1 MTNGEVLNE
10 AEASVTQHGH
20 IRLSEQTLNALTAAC
35 VFALRD
41 RYGSRVL
48 MRLPDQ
54 EVAFFVWMRQED
66 PASWTDLWGGE
77 EEPYLVSLAHLEDL
91 VGESRTR
98 GFMIRDLIGVDNFF
112 FSPNLLIEKESDAFI
127 GAVRERFSANQSLT
141 PAQLLALEASLG
153 PIDIWHFA
161 YRHQIPLDT
170 AKRAVAQL
178 VDDRILLH
186 VPRADHLV
194 QYFDV
199 Q

>member
-1 MTNGEVLNE
+1 MTTEEVLHE
-10 AEASVTQHGH
+10 AEASIAQHGH
-20 IRLSEQTLNALTAAC
+20 LRLSEQTLRALTADH
-35 VFALRD
+35 VFTLRD

-54 EVAFFVWMRQED
+54 EVAFFNWMRQED

-77 EEPYLVSLAHLEDL
+77 DEPYLVSLAHLEDL
-91 VGESRTR
+91 VGEAGTR
-98 GFMIRDLIGVDNFF
+98 GFMIRDLVGVDNYF

-161 YRHQIPLDT
+161 YRHQMSLEM

>member
-1 MTNGEVLNE
+1 MTTEEVLLE
-10 AEASVTQHGH
+10 AEASVAQCGH
-20 IRLSEQTLNALTAAC
+20 LRLSEHTLHTLTADHI
-35 VFALRD
+35 FALRD

-48 MRLPDQ
+48 MRLPDH
-54 EVAFFVWMRQED
+54 EVAFFSWMRQED

-77 EEPYLVSLAHLEDL
+77 DEPYLVSLAHLEDL
-91 VGESRTR
+91 VGDAGTR
-98 GFMIRDLIGVDNFF
+98 GFMIRDLIGVDNYF

-127 GAVRERFSANQSLT
+127 GAVRERFSTNQSLT
-141 PAQLLALEASLG
+141 PAQLLAVEASIG

-186 VPRADHLV
+186 VTRADHLA

>member
-1 MTNGEVLNE
+1 MTTEDVLQE
-10 AEASVTQHGH
+10 AAMSVAQHGH
-20 IRLSEQTLNALTAAC
+20 LRLSEQTLRALTADH
-35 VFALRD
+35 VFALRN
-41 RYGSRVL
+41 RYGTRVL
-48 MRLPDQ
+48 MRLPER
-54 EVAFFVWMRQED
+54 EVAFFAWMRQED

-91 VGESRTR
+91 VGEAGTR
-98 GFMIRDLIGVDNFF
+98 GFMIRDLIGVDNYF

-127 GAVRERFSANQSLT
+127 GAVRERFAANQSLT

-161 YRHQIPLDT
+161 YRHQISLDV
-170 AKRAVAQL
+170 AKRAVSQL

-186 VPRADHLV
+186 VTRADHLV

>member
-1 MTNGEVLNE
+1 MTNSEVLNE
-10 AEASVTQHGH
+10 AETSVAQHGH
-20 IRLSEQTLNALTAAC
+20 IRLSEQTLNALTADH

-54 EVAFFVWMRQED
+54 EIAFFSWMRQED

-77 EEPYLVSLAHLEDL
+77 EEPYLVSLAHLDDL
-91 VGESRTR
+91 VGEAGTR
-98 GFMIRDLIGVDNFF
+98 GFMIRDLIGVDNYF

-194 QYFDV
+194 QFFDV